1 MSKQKKPIIEYR
13 DYEMPIG
20 FPVILLSGEN
30 WHISDK
36 RSGRLHFHNC
46 TEIGMCLTD
55 SGFMEFD
62 GEKHAFHAGDITFMS
77 RHVPHTTY
85 SSPGES
91 SLWSYLF
98 FDPYELLMKYFN
110 DAFPHAELC
119 REMLENS
126 SMILAG
132 ADHPQ
137 VDSLVKQIIKEMQEK
152 PLNYQF
158 SVTGL
163 FLSLTMQLLRIYH
176 DQKHQNIQSGTLV
189 SSGKKNSAVNNNSCK
204 QEKNVGSSLTESSS
218 AVNTHNFGDVS
229 IRNTLIIAPALYYI
243 RTNYWQDFSV
253 ETLAD
258 QCHLSPTHFRRI
270 FQEIMQTNPLDYLN
284 TTRIQEA
291 CTLLRMSEDSIL
303 SISERVGFSS
313 VSSFNRHFMAI
324 MNVTPSDYRKDI
336 SKAEKSSI
344 LKYAGWMQAQIPK
357 D

>member
-1 MSKQKKPIIEYR
+1 MEIKMPKQKNPIIEYR
-13 DYEMPIG
+13 DYELPIG
-20 FPVILLSGEN
+20 FPVILLCGEN

-46 TEIGMCLTD
+46 TEIGICHTD

-62 GEKHAFHAGDITFMS
+62 GEKHAFAAGDITFMS

-98 FDPYELLMKYFN
+98 FDPYELLMRYFN

-119 REMLENS
+119 REMFENS
-126 SMILAG
+126 RMILSG
-132 ADHPQ
+132 AEHP
-137 VDSLVKQIIKEMQEK
+137 DIDNTIKQIIAELQEK

-163 FLSLTMQLLRIYH
+163 FLSLIMQFLRVYNADKKLH
-176 DQKHQNIQSGTLV
+176 PQN
-189 SSGKKNSAVNNNSCK
+189 KNQNNIPSQLIPETGVK
-204 QEKNVGSSLTESSS
+204 DSDLKLK
-218 AVNTHNFGDVS
+218 
-229 IRNTLIIAPALYYI
+229 NTLIIAPALYYI

-253 ETLAD
+253 EMLAD
-258 QCHLSPTHFRRI
+258 LCHLSLTHFRRV

-291 CTLLRMSEDSIL
+291 CTLLRMTEDSIL
-303 SISERVGFSS
+303 SVSERVGFSS

-344 LKYAGWMQAQIPK
+344 LKYAGWMQAQVPK

>member
-1 MSKQKKPIIEYR
+1 MKEYDHEVTDMPKQKKPIIEYR
-13 DYEMPIG
+13 DYELPIG

-46 TEIGMCLTD
+46 TEIGICLTD
-55 SGFMEFD
+55 SGFMEYD

-77 RHVPHTTY
+77 RHIPHTTY

-91 SLWSYLF
+91 ALWSYLF

-110 DAFPHAELC
+110 DAFPHADLC
-119 REMLENS
+119 REMLENTRVIIHGS
-126 SMILAG
+126 EYPEIN
-132 ADHPQ
+132 
-137 VDSLVKQIIKEMQEK
+137 SLVMQIISEMQEK

-163 FLSLTMQLLRIYH
+163 FLSLTMQFLRMYSTAKK
-176 DQKHQNIQSGTLV
+176 QGTLPE
-189 SSGKKNSAVNNNSCK
+189 SKKND
-204 QEKNVGSSLTESSS
+204 GSELR
-218 AVNTHNFGDVS
+218 DM
-229 IRNTLIIAPALYYI
+229 LIIAPALYYI

-258 QCHLSPTHFRRI
+258 ECHLSLTHFRRV
-270 FQEIMQTNPLDYLN
+270 FQDIMQTNPLDYLN

-291 CTLLRMSEDSIL
+291 CTLLRMTEDSVL

>member
-1 MSKQKKPIIEYR
+1 MPKQKKPIIEYR
-13 DYEMPIG
+13 DYELPIG

-55 SGFMEFD
+55 SGFMEYD
-62 GEKHAFHAGDITFMS
+62 GEKHAFRAGDITFMS

-126 SMILAG
+126 SIILSG
-132 ADHPQ
+132 AEYPEI
-137 VDSLVKQIIKEMQEK
+137 SALVNQIVKEMQEK

-163 FLSLTMQLLRIYH
+163 FLSLTMQFLRMYH
-176 DQKHQNIQSGTLV
+176 DRIRQDSQPAVHVKTP
-189 SSGKKNSAVNNNSCK
+189 SA
-204 QEKNVGSSLTESSS
+204 S
-218 AVNTHNFGDVS
+218 ATAPDGMTDVP

-243 RTNYWQDFSV
+243 RTNFWQDFSV

-258 QCHLSPTHFRRI
+258 ECHLSPTHFRRI

-291 CTLLRMSEDSIL
+291 CTLLRMTEDSVL

-324 MNVTPSDYRKDI
+324 MNVTPSDYRRDI

-344 LKYAGWMQAQIPK
+344 LKYAGWMQAQVPK

>member
-1 MSKQKKPIIEYR
+1 MPKQKNPIIEYR
-13 DYEMPIG
+13 DYELPIG

-46 TEIGMCLTD
+46 TEIGICHTD

-62 GEKHAFHAGDITFMS
+62 GEKHAFRAGDITFMS

-98 FDPYELLMKYFN
+98 FDPYELLMRYFN

-126 SMILAG
+126 RMIMSG
-132 ADHPQ
+132 ADHPDI
-137 VDSLVKQIIKEMQEK
+137 DSTVKQIIKELQEK

-163 FLSLTMQLLRIYH
+163 FLSLIMQFLRVYNADKKLH
-176 DQKHQNIQSGTLV
+176 PQSKNQDNIPSQLIPETGVKDSDL
-189 SSGKKNSAVNNNSCK
+189 KLK
-204 QEKNVGSSLTESSS
+204 
-218 AVNTHNFGDVS
+218 
-229 IRNTLIIAPALYYI
+229 NTLIIAPALYYI

-253 ETLAD
+253 EMLAD
-258 QCHLSPTHFRRI
+258 LCHLSLTHFRRV

-291 CTLLRMSEDSIL
+291 CTLLRMTEDSIL
-303 SISERVGFSS
+303 SVSERVGFSS
-313 VSSFNRHFMAI
+313 ISSFNRHFMAI

-344 LKYAGWMQAQIPK
+344 LKYAGWMQAQVPK

>member
-1 MSKQKKPIIEYR
+1 MPKQKKPIIEYR
-13 DYEMPIG
+13 DYELPIG

-55 SGFMEFD
+55 SGFMEYD

-126 SMILAG
+126 RMILSG
-132 ADHPQ
+132 SEHPEIN
-137 VDSLVKQIIKEMQEK
+137 SLVNQIVSEIQEK

-163 FLSLTMQLLRIYH
+163 FLSLIMQFLRLYH
-176 DQKHQNIQSGTLV
+176 SEKHKTPQVNAAGRSQSGSNTDPAGTADASV
-189 SSGKKNSAVNNNSCK
+189 RNS
-204 QEKNVGSSLTESSS
+204 
-218 AVNTHNFGDVS
+218 
-229 IRNTLIIAPALYYI
+229 LIIAPALYYI

-253 ETLAD
+253 DTLAD
-258 QCHLSPTHFRRI
+258 QCHLSLTHFRRI

-291 CTLLRMSEDSIL
+291 CTLLRMTEDSVL

-344 LKYAGWMQAQIPK
+344 LKYAGWMQAQVPK